1 MSDNEKKA
9 EASAPEVFEAHLVR
23 GKSYTVKGRTF
34 TSEKPVIVDVA
45 TKKYLEERAFDDV
58 TVGEGEDAEI
68 ERRSKF
74 EFRVPGQS
82 APARKRSRG

>member
-23 GKSYTVKGRTF
+23 GKSYTVKGRTY
-34 TSEKPVIVDVA
+34 TNEKHTLVNA
-45 TKKYLEERAFDDV
+45 ETKKYLEARAYDDV
-58 TVGEGEDAEI
+58 SVGDGDEIEI
-68 ERRSKF
+68 ERRGKF
-74 EFRVPGQS
+74 EFRIPGQA